1 MIETFTIEAATK
13 SGTVLFTTGAGD
25 RAILIFSG
33 WERCQTFIDSY
44 HSGGLRL
51 LELTSETIVA
61 WTLNV
66 RLHGA
71 THAILDPTA
80 SGNMKTASNTKL
92 ETMLETALGTEG
104 RPPTSR

>member
-13 SGTVLFTTGAGD
+13 SGTVIFTTGTGEK
-25 RAILIFSG
+25 AILIFSG
-33 WERCQTFIDSY
+33 WEKCQSFIDGY

-51 LELTSETIVA
+51 LELTSETIVP

-71 THAILDPTA
+71 THAILDPTPR
-80 SGNMKTASNTKL
+80 GNIKTTVNAKL
-92 ETMLETALGTEG
+92 ETMLSTALGNNEK
-104 RPPTSR
+104 RQASR